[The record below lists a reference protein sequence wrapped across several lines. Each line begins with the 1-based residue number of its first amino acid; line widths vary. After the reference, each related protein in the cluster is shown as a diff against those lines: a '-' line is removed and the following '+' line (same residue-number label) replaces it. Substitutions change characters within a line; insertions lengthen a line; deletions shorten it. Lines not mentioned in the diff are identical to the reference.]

1 MKWFAAMALMGCATR
16 VPLDVMEPAEVTVP
30 ASVQRLAL
38 VDRAPSDHSFKVLYA
53 LRESMSDG
61 PRFEVVANEAAQ
73 AALTAAAPVVGQPVS
88 AEQAAAICSD
98 TSATGIVS
106 LDTLRVGHDW
116 SWDEREEERTEDQR
130 ILKADGHEEQVQ
142 VVKTVTVHQA
152 FLRITADSTWS
163 VMACDGTVLD
173 EHTVRL
179 RESYSG
185 EGDTKA
191 DARINTGNLN
201 TLRSHLMGD
210 VGVAYRGRISPW
222 SARVD
227 RRLFRGGSAHIRAG
241 RRAAVAGDWSSAY
254 RRWKTAA
261 KKNNGDSPRAWLNL
275 AVYHEQKG
283 NVKVAFKYAKRAAH
297 KTNKPWIHR
306 YAAELETS
314 IEKKKRLGQQLGPE
328 TDADE

>member
-1 MKWFAAMALMGCATR
+1 M
-16 VPLDVMEPAEVTVP
+16 
-30 ASVQRLAL
+30 
-38 VDRAPSDHSFKVLYA
+38 DRALSDRSFKVLYA

-130 ILKADGHEEQVQ
+130 ILKADGNEEEVQ

-201 TLRSHLMGD
+201 TLRSRLMGD

-222 SARVD
+222 SAQVE
-227 RRLFRGGSAHIRAG
+227 RRLFQAEVLTFGPAAG
-241 RRAAVAGDWSSAY
+241 RQSRGTGHRPTVGG
-254 RRWKTAA
+254 RRRPRKITATRPVHGSTWPSTTS
-261 KKNNGDSPRAWLNL
+261 KKG
-275 AVYHEQKG
+275 
-283 NVKVAFKYAKRAAH
+283 
-297 KTNKPWIHR
+297 T
-306 YAAELETS
+306 
-314 IEKKKRLGQQLGPE
+314 
-328 TDADE
+328 